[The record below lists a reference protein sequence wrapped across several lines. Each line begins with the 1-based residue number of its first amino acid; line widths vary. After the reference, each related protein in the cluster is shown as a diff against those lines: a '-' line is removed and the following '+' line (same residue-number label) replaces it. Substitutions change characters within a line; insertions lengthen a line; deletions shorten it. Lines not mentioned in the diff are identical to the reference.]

1 MSPKSCYR
9 VRRGFNCSG
18 CFTTSK
24 PQRKC
29 SASAYGRSTTCLV
42 EGRFDFAAS
51 GAAYLSVM
59 VTSFGLLTATIP
71 RRSPASDQLLKSL
84 QLMGGCQDR
93 KSTRLNSS
101 HLGISYAVFC

>member
-1 MSPKSCYR
+1 MHLKFLLR
-9 VRRGFNCSG
+9 AHREFKCSV
-18 CFTTSK
+18 CSTTSG

-84 QLMGGCQDR
+84 QLMGGCQMSISGR
-93 KSTRLNSS
+93 HRYRLVP
-101 HLGISYAVFC
+101 H